1 MEEIKNKID
10 ENDKILA
17 EFQEMWEEYGDEL
30 RKEEKKG
37 KEEIKPEEK
46 TEKTV
51 VAKKRKSKRW
61 QVECD
66 RKDGINL
73 GYKFN

>member
-1 MEEIKNKID
+1 
-10 ENDKILA
+10 
-17 EFQEMWEEYGDEL
+17 MWEEYGDEL

-51 VAKKRKSKRW
+51 VAKKPKSKR
-61 QVECD
+61 
-66 RKDGINL
+66 
-73 GYKFN
+73 